1 MNVIDRAKNLN
12 KYRKIATELSK
23 MLYEAENK
31 SKTVKVTAKGRKK
44 IKSIEID
51 PEYIQE
57 IRPELLQKSIRD
69 VVNMAL
75 NKAKVATQK
84 ETKKLAEEMGLNL
97 PM

>member
-31 SKTVKVTAKGRKK
+31 SKTVKVTVKGDMN

-51 PEYIQE
+51 PEYMQE

-84 ETKKLAEEMGLNL
+84 ETKKLAEEMGINL

>member
-1 MNVIDRAKNLN
+1 MNVIERAKNMN

-23 MLYEAENK
+23 MVYEADNK
-31 SKTVKVTAKGRKK
+31 AKTIKVVVKGDMNV
-44 IKSIEID
+44 KSIEID
-51 PEYIQE
+51 PEYINE
-57 IRPELLQKSIRD
+57 VRPELLQKNIRE

-75 NKAKVATQK
+75 NKAKIATQR